1 MVFPSTSLPSFEE
14 KILVTRLW
22 SDWICLFPGSI
33 IVDSLGVCCDA
44 NCRSFDRAI
53 KENGG
58 RFSAEF
64 VGGVVAVLRVIPV
77 FLLIILY
84 WAIYSQVI
92 VNIFSSPWLKAHLS
106 SFLIACYPF
115 VACLETL
122 HIFII
127 FFFRTTR
134 PISTKVGTKHPL
146 IEGFR
151 ICSNKGS
158 RLFPRGDNRKI
169 AKIH

>member
-14 KILVTRLW
+14 KILVTRLLPG
-22 SDWICLFPGSI
+22 WICLFPGSI

-106 SFLIACYPF
+106 SFFDRMLSVCRMSGNSAHF
-115 VACLETL
+115 HHLLLQNHTANFNQSW
-122 HIFII
+122 HKASFD
-127 FFFRTTR
+127 R
-134 PISTKVGTKHPL
+134 
-146 IEGFR
+146 GF
-151 ICSNKGS
+151 
-158 RLFPRGDNRKI
+158 
-169 AKIH
+169 